1 MPKKLKGLINY
12 KYLMLTRLGEG
23 LFRYHTLA
31 GAEKFLHGTGDGVRR
46 GMLGSIE
53 SVATRQLRLPGL
65 GLVPDGTFE
74 DIARS
79 TVSLATDGFYEAVA
93 GGRIS
98 VLRDHTIRGF
108 AEHDGRPY
116 AELADGTAIPA
127 DLVVC
132 GTGYRQRVP
141 FFDEAVLKRLTDDRG
156 NFELYRQILPHDVP
170 DLTFAGYNSSL
181 FSPLSAE
188 MSAVWIASH
197 LAGLHQVPPVEERR
211 RMVAARLT
219 WMEKR
224 TNGHHARGTNII
236 PFSMHNIDE
245 VLDDLGLNIGKGTR
259 ARQWLLPVNP
269 KSYRTVT
276 NELKKR
282 YQQAN
287 PRVSSSRPRGR

>member
-1 MPKKLKGLINY
+1 
-12 KYLMLTRLGEG
+12 
-23 LFRYHTLA
+23 
-31 GAEKFLHGTGDGVRR
+31 
-46 GMLGSIE
+46 MLGSVE
-53 SVATRQLRLPGL
+53 SVATGQLRLPEL

-98 VLRDHTIRGF
+98 VLRDNTIRGF
-108 AEHDGRPY
+108 LEENGRPY
-116 AELADGTAIPA
+116 AQLADGTTIPA

-170 DLTFAGYNSSL
+170 DLTLAGYNSSL

-211 RMVAARLT
+211 RPVAAQLA

-224 TNGHHARGTNII
+224 TNGQHARGTNII

-245 VLDDLGLNIGKGTR
+245 VLGELGLNIGKGR
-259 ARQWLLPVNP
+259 RVRQWLLPVNP
-269 KSYRTVT
+269 KSYRKVAKKLT
-276 NELKKR
+276 KR

-287 PRVSSSRPRGR
+287 PARVTLGPVRSYGR

>member
-1 MPKKLKGLINY
+1 
-12 KYLMLTRLGEG
+12 
-23 LFRYHTLA
+23 
-31 GAEKFLHGTGDGVRR
+31 
-46 GMLGSIE
+46 
-53 SVATRQLRLPGL
+53 
-65 GLVPDGTFE
+65 
-74 DIARS
+74 
-79 TVSLATDGFYEAVA
+79 
-93 GGRIS
+93 
-98 VLRDHTIRGF
+98 VLRDNTIRGF
-108 AEHDGRPY
+108 AEQDGRPY

-132 GTGYRQRVP
+132 GTGFRQRVP
-141 FFDEAVLKRLTDDRG
+141 FFDEAILKRLTDDRG

-211 RMVAARLT
+211 RMVAAQLT

-245 VLDDLGLNIGKGTR
+245 VLGELGLNIGKGGR

-269 KSYRTVT
+269 KSYRKVAKK
-276 NELKKR
+276 LKKR
-282 YQQAN
+282 YQQSN
-287 PRVSSSRPRGR
+287 PTRVTLGPVRSYSR

>member
-1 MPKKLKGLINY
+1 M
-12 KYLMLTRLGEG
+12 
-23 LFRYHTLA
+23 
-31 GAEKFLHGTGDGVRR
+31 
-46 GMLGSIE
+46 
-53 SVATRQLRLPGL
+53 
-65 GLVPDGTFE
+65 
-74 DIARS
+74 
-79 TVSLATDGFYEAVA
+79 
-93 GGRIS
+93 
-98 VLRDHTIRGF
+98 LRDNTIGGF
-108 AEHDGRPY
+108 AEQDGRPY

-132 GTGYRQRVP
+132 GTGFRQRVP
-141 FFDEAVLKRLTDDRG
+141 FFDEAILKRLTDDRG
-156 NFELYRQILPHDVP
+156 NFELYHQILPHDVP

-211 RMVAARLT
+211 RMVAARPT

-245 VLDDLGLNIGKGTR
+245 VLGELGLNIGKGTR

-269 KSYRTVT
+269 KSYRRVT

-282 YQQAN
+282 YQQGQW
-287 PRVSSSRPRGR
+287 SSLSVAAPSRRRIPASGTAG